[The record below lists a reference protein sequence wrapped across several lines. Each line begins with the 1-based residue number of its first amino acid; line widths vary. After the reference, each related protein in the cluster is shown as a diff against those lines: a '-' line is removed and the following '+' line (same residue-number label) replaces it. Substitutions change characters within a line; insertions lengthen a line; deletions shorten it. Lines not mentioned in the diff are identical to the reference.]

1 MLERQSLVQ
10 PFVERAPPIAAAEG
24 LDGRPRADYVKLA
37 QRFRN
42 NRRAMWVAIEAG
54 EMVS

>member
-1 MLERQSLVQ
+1 MLVRQGLAQ
-10 PFVERAPPIAAAEG
+10 PFAERARPIAAAEG
-24 LDGRPRADYVKLA
+24 LDGRPVADYVKLA
-37 QRFRN
+37 QRRRN